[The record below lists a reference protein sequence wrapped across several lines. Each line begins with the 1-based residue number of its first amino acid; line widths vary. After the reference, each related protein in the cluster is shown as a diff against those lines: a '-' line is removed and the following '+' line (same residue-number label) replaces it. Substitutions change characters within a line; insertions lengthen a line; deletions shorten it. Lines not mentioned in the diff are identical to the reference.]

1 MGPFS
6 LKLPVALL
14 ALAACGQ
21 SQFSNLAV
29 TDDGSQVYFAT
40 GLRLVSEASQNLPTG
55 SAIYRIANGAN
66 GAIERVTTPSG
77 YNPLPFHGYS
87 QGNAQISADKR
98 LFSYTE
104 YNNCYG
110 GSACIT
116 FPSSS
121 TSFLLLDGAAYG
133 QPLKGEAQISRN
145 GRFVL
150 TYLTSCCAIPPQPP
164 VIQYYDLQAGTTVQV
179 PLPPSARR
187 QALTSAGTALLLN
200 SQTGS
205 LMLWTPQSSSK
216 LATAVPAKSA
226 ILNDAGTWVVY
237 EAATGTTA
245 DLRGFEISTARD
257 VVLASRSIEFWSSP
271 VFGSS
276 ISNDGSLVVY
286 LSAPQPGQPVQ
297 VWSIQPDGG
306 NRRELSNFPQ
316 DITEAAFSGDGR
328 TVVVVTGGRIVS
340 MDLTNGALREL
351 IGTTPTCYPGIPP
364 SSSGIAFLAPGSLY
378 LLEGTALAA
387 STETA
392 SAPLPDTLAGSQV
405 LMNGKPLPLLIA
417 SPTGIWFQ
425 VPFEAT
431 PGTTATLTVNYG
443 SPFQG
448 CSLDIPISG
457 RSPYLFQDSTA
468 STIVIHQDF
477 SGLVTRE
484 SPAKPGEV
492 VTVYSLGLGGVTPS
506 VPTGLVTPLVPLSP
520 LNWPFACYQGNSI
533 ENGQMLDVPFAGMAP
548 GMIGIY
554 QVNIRMPDPLPSGN
568 PLVINCG
575 TPGNIYERGG
585 GAIAIGGPG

>member
-1 MGPFS
+1 M
-6 LKLPVALL
+6 
-14 ALAACGQ
+14 AACAQG
-21 SQFSNLAV
+21 QFSNLAV

-40 GLRLVSEASQNLPTG
+40 SLRLVSEASQSLPDG
-55 SAIYRIANGAN
+55 SAIYRVANSAN

-77 YNPLPFHGYS
+77 FNPLPYHAYS
-87 QGNAQISADKR
+87 QGNPQISADNR
-98 LFSYTE
+98 LFSYTV
-104 YNNCYG
+104 YDNCGG

-116 FPSSS
+116 FPSTSN
-121 TSFLLLDGAAYG
+121 SFLLLDGAPYG
-133 QPLKGEAQISRN
+133 QSLKGEAQISRN
-145 GRFVL
+145 GRFVMS
-150 TYLTSCCAIPPQPP
+150 YLASPASCCGIPLQPA

-245 DLRGFEISTARD
+245 DLRGFEISTGRD
-257 VVLASRSIEFWSSP
+257 VVLASRPIEFWSSP

-276 ISNDGSLVVY
+276 ISNDGGLVVY

-316 DITEAAFSGDGR
+316 DITETAFSGDGR
-328 TVVVVTGGRIVS
+328 TVVVFTGGRIVS
-340 MDLTNGALREL
+340 MDLTDGELREL
-351 IGTTPTCYPGIPP
+351 IGITPTCSPGIPP
-364 SSSGIAFLAPGSLY
+364 STAGIAFLAPGSLY
-378 LLEGTALAA
+378 LLEGTGLAA

-392 SAPLPDTLAGSQV
+392 SAPLPDTLAGTQL
-405 LMNGKPLPLLIA
+405 LMNGRPLPLLIA

-425 VPFEAT
+425 VPFEAA
-431 PGTTATLTVNYG
+431 PGTTATLTVNHG

-448 CSLDIPISG
+448 CSVDIPISG

-477 SGLVTRE
+477 NGLVTRD
-484 SPAKPGEV
+484 SPATPGEV
-492 VTVYSLGLGGVTPS
+492 VTVYALGLGGVTPS

-520 LNWPFACYQGNSI
+520 LNWPFACYEGNST
-533 ENGQMLDVPFAGMAP
+533 ENGQMLDVPFAGLAP

-554 QVNIRMPDPLPSGN
+554 QVNIRMPDPLPSGT
-568 PLVINCG
+568 PLVLNCG
-575 TPGNIYERGG
+575 TPGNVYERGS
-585 GAIAIGGPG
+585 GAVATGGPG